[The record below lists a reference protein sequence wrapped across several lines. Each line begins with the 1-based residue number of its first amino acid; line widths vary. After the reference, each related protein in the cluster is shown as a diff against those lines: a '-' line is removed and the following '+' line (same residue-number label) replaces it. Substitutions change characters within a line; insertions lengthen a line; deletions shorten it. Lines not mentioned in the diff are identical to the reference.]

1 MQLLL
6 PYIRLLRPANIIT
19 AFADILA
26 GGAIVSASLASF
38 PNQDIIWL
46 LLATTGLYGG
56 GVVFNDYFD
65 TELDKKERP
74 ERPIPSGGATRK
86 NALILG
92 IILFTMGVG
101 VSFLVNMMSGMIA
114 LLISLF
120 ALLYDAKTKHV
131 DLLGPANMG
140 LCRGLNLLLGMSL
153 IPSAML
159 NNWYLLL
166 IPIVYIAAITSVSKG
181 EVYGSGK
188 QPLYIAAFFYL
199 LIFAAIVF
207 LGISS
212 DTALVQSLPFALLFL
227 ALIFSPLVK
236 AMKDPSAAKIGIA
249 VKMGILSLIV
259 LNATLAAIF
268 AGALYGIIILLLLP
282 ASMLLGKF
290 FAVT

>member
-38 PNQDIIWL
+38 PNPDINWL

-65 TELDKKERP
+65 AELDKKERP

-86 NALILG
+86 DAFILG
-92 IILFTMGVG
+92 TILFIMGIG
-101 VSFLVNMMSGMIA
+101 ISFLVNMMAGIIA
-114 LLISLF
+114 LLITLF
-120 ALLYDAKTKHV
+120 ALLYDAKTKHI

-159 NNWYLLL
+159 NNWYLLF

-181 EVYGSGK
+181 EVHGSGK
-188 QPLYIAAFFYL
+188 NPLYIAAFFYL
-199 LIFAAIVF
+199 LIFAVVVL

-212 DTALVQSLPFALLFL
+212 DTALVQSLPFSLLFL
-227 ALIFSPLVK
+227 VLIFSPLVK
-236 AMKDPSAAKIGIA
+236 AIKDPSAGKIGIA
-249 VKMGILSLIV
+249 VKTGILSLIV